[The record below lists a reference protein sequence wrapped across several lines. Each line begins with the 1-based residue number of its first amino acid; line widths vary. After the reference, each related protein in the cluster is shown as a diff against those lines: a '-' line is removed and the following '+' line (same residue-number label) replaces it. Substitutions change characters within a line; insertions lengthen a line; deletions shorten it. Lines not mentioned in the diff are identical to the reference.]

1 MMNAPDLD
9 NERLFAALPRYDN
22 EAMARLQAVLAS
34 RTQQE
39 GVLDIAYRTMDT
51 PVGPLLLAATEQ
63 GLIKIA
69 YAVQDHTAVLQQL
82 SDTVSPRILQAP
94 ARLDEATR
102 QIDEYFAGHRT
113 QFDLS
118 LDWRLSRGFRR
129 DVLHHLPQID
139 YGSTQSYAQVALA
152 SGSPRAVRAVGTAC
166 ATNPLPVVVPC
177 HRVVRSDGSAGQYVG
192 GKDAKNILLTL
203 ETAA

>member
-1 MMNAPDLD
+1 MS
-9 NERLFAALPRYDN
+9 RLEAAL
-22 EAMARLQAVLAS
+22 AS
-34 RTQQE
+34 KAQHE
-39 GVLDIAYRTMDT
+39 GILDIAYRTMDT
-51 PVGPLLLAATEQ
+51 PVGPLLLAATGQ
-63 GLIKIA
+63 GLVKIA
-69 YAVQDHTAVLQQL
+69 YAVQDHTAVLQYL

-94 ARLDEATR
+94 ARLDEAAR
-102 QIDEYFAGHRT
+102 QIEEYFAGRRT
-113 QFDLS
+113 RFDLP

-129 DVLHHLPQID
+129 DVLHHLAQID

-166 ATNPLPVVVPC
+166 ATNPLPVIVPC

-192 GKDAKNILLTL
+192 GKDAKHLLLTL